1 MTPTLIAQARES
13 ASVEAWTAWLADT
26 PMTWW
31 RA

>member
-1 MTPTLIAQARES
+1 MSTALIAQAREA
-13 ASVEAWTAWLADT
+13 ASVEAWAAWLTDT